1 MNPNDRMIIAKFPD
15 WGSGNHDIS
24 PNIESIDF
32 FLERCEKIESDG
44 LPAHHKNF
52 KKKLEGDVLDN
63 LALFE
68 TGLTKEVTDIWKKE
82 YKIITLTAKGQSYFD
97 DAPNKQ
103 NGKRVIIAKFEP
115 VEIIGISYLEN
126 KAQVKF
132 KTRLTK
138 TPFYE
143 LIGIYNKPRCV
154 FDIEKN
160 TTKEETVTLIKY
172 DTGWQI
178 NKK

>member
-1 MNPNDRMIIAKFPD
+1 MKKIVLLIITAIAMSCTDNKLSNAEALDIIKADYKDYCSIGYAGRWPD
-15 WGSGNHDIS
+15 KRTW
-24 PNIESIDF
+24 P
-32 FLERCEKIESDG
+32 K
-44 LPAHHKNF
+44 
-52 KKKLEGDVLDN
+52 LDN
-63 LALFE
+63 LKE
-68 TGLTKEVTDIWKKE
+68 QGLITIQSKRNNDIWKKE
-82 YKIITLTAKGQSYFD
+82 YKTITLTSKGQSYFD

-103 NGKRVIIAKFEP
+103 NGKRVIIAKYEP

-126 KAQVKF
+126 KAHVKF

-160 TTKEETVTLIKY
+160 TTKEETVILIKY

-178 NKK
+178 NQE

>member
-1 MNPNDRMIIAKFPD
+1 MKKIVLLIITAIAMSCNENKLSNTEALDIIKADYKDYCSIGYVGRWPDKRTWAK
-15 WGSGNHDIS
+15 
-24 PNIESIDF
+24 
-32 FLERCEKIESDG
+32 
-44 LPAHHKNF
+44 
-52 KKKLEGDVLDN
+52 LDN
-63 LALFE
+63 LKKQ
-68 TGLTKEVTDIWKKE
+68 GLITIQSKRNTDIWKKE